1 MTVNAMSHHME
12 SSLSSTFIHLS
23 PRASFPHLLHGAL
36 SQPHVYVVGVFC
48 VFTLKGSILCE
59 VQDGMW
65 LLLVVHKMSFMFSD
79 GQQRRVLT
87 FSLIWKKEIKKK
99 GSSVNL
105 MNSMR
110 WKENKW
116 TWRIKKHEIFT
127 MSDWSAS
134 YWCDVFKSLSV
145 WQILQ
150 KWKRI
155 IADTK
160 VNIHIKEAGAT
171 RCKDD
176 LSDRKD
182 SLTGQSQNAMLLLQT
197 HWFLD

>member
-1 MTVNAMSHHME
+1 MTVNAMSHHIE

-65 LLLVVHKMSFMFSD
+65 LLLVVHKMSFMFTD

-99 GSSVNL
+99 KGSSVNL

-110 WKENKW
+110 
-116 TWRIKKHEIFT
+116 
-127 MSDWSAS
+127 
-134 YWCDVFKSLSV
+134 
-145 WQILQ
+145 
-150 KWKRI
+150 
-155 IADTK
+155 
-160 VNIHIKEAGAT
+160 
-171 RCKDD
+171 
-176 LSDRKD
+176 
-182 SLTGQSQNAMLLLQT
+182 
-197 HWFLD
+197 